1 MRTPDHLT
9 RDEMKTAM
17 RALLIREPKLF
28 FEVVQE
34 LREEVQGVPEEDHT
48 SQQDKWWAMIEE
60 EFIQLG
66 EVFRG
71 FA

>member
-1 MRTPDHLT
+1 MPTSHLT
-9 RDEMKTAM
+9 REELKSAM
-17 RALLIREPKLF
+17 RALLIREPELF

-34 LREEVQGVPEEDHT
+34 LREEVEGVPASEHATE
-48 SQQDKWWAMIEE
+48 QEKWRAMIEE

>member
-1 MRTPDHLT
+1 MRPPDLT
-9 RDEMKTAM
+9 REELKTAM
-17 RALLIREPKLF
+17 RSLLIREPKLF

-34 LREEVQGVPEEDHT
+34 LREEVQAVPEDDHS
-48 SQQDKWWAMIEE
+48 SQQEKWWAMIEE

-66 EVFRG
+66 DVFRG

>member
-1 MRTPDHLT
+1 MRPTDLT
-9 RDEMKTAM
+9 REELKTAM
-17 RALLIREPKLF
+17 RALLIREPQLF

-34 LREEVQGVPEEDHT
+34 LREEVQEVPEADHS

>member
-1 MRTPDHLT
+1 MRPPDLT
-9 RDEMKTAM
+9 REELKTAM
-17 RALLIREPKLF
+17 RSLLIREPKLF

-34 LREEVQGVPEEDHT
+34 LREEVQAVPEEDHS
-48 SQQDKWWAMIEE
+48 SQQEKWWAMIEE

-66 EVFRG
+66 DVFRG